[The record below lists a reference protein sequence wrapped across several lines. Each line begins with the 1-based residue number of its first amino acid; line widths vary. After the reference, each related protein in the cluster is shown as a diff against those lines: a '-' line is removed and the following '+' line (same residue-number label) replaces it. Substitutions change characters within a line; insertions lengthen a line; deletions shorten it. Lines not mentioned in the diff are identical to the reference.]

1 MDFTPVA
8 VLGELKKEKD
18 RRYIFSK
25 INIKGKPWLSV
36 SILFLIVFSSIL
48 APTITNVDPSYLN
61 LSEIFISPNNEYIFG
76 TDEMGRDIFSRVLY
90 GGRISITIGILSM
103 ITSISIGVVY
113 GTISGYFGKGI
124 DKYMMRFIDIMLS
137 IPALLTMTLIQ
148 SILQSNKISSVVF
161 VIAITSWMNI
171 AKIVRSEV
179 LELKTREF
187 VIASKIMG
195 GSFIYIAKK
204 HLIPNF
210 IPSIIYMATIN
221 CANAIMSESTLSF
234 LGLGLP
240 IEVPSWGS
248 MLMNSQKSIL
258 LNKWWVSLFPGIFMI
273 TTIFCITNVGE
284 YIRIKNNKK
293 FNNI

>member
-18 RRYIFSK
+18 RKYIFSK
-25 INIKGKPWLSV
+25 INIKGKPWLSISV
-36 SILFLIVFSSIL
+36 LFFIVFSSIL
-48 APTITNVDPSYLN
+48 APVITNIDPSYLN
-61 LSEIFISPNNEYIFG
+61 LSQIFISPSSEYIFG

-103 ITSISIGVVY
+103 ITSILIGIVY
-113 GTISGYFGKGI
+113 GTISGYFGKNV

-137 IPALLTMTLIQ
+137 VPTLLTMTLIQ
-148 SILQSNKISSVVF
+148 AILQSNKISSVIF

-187 VIASKIMG
+187 VLASKIMG
-195 GSFIYIAKK
+195 GSFIHIARK

-210 IPSIIYMATIN
+210 IPAIIYMATIN
-221 CANAIMSESTLSF
+221 CANAIMAESTLSF

-248 MLMNSQKSIL
+248 MLMNAQKSIL
-258 LNKWWVSLFPGIFMI
+258 LNKWWVSLFPGVFMI
-273 TTIFCITNVGE
+273 ATIFCITNIGE
-284 YIRIKNNKK
+284 HIRIKNNKK